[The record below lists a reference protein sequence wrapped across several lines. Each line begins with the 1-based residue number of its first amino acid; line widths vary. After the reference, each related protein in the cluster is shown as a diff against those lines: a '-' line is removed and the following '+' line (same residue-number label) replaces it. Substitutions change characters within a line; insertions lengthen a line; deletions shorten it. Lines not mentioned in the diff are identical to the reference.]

1 MQLFRFSSSLL
12 MAGLVSTVFNNI
24 YSLLIGKLFDVK
36 DLGYYTRARQFPEF
50 FSTSLTSV
58 LQGVS
63 FPILAS
69 LQDDRE
75 QLISVYG
82 RLMRIIIFFV
92 IPLLTLLAILA
103 EPFIRFFLTDKWMPV
118 VPLMQWLCVAR
129 MITPISALN
138 MNILNAIGRS
148 DLYFKVDISKVPLT
162 IVALIITIPL
172 GLKAVVI
179 GHFITSLIN
188 YFINSYFPGKMF
200 GFGAIRQIREMTQV
214 VYATLVMS
222 VCVIGLMML
231 IPTDLLKLIIGVPTG
246 LAIYFF
252 SAYLFRIN
260 EINEV
265 LSIVQSFYKRK
276 KDIQ

>member
-1 MQLFRFSSSLL
+1 

-75 QLISVYG
+75 QMISVYG
-82 RLMRIIIFFV
+82 RLMRLIVFFV
-92 IPLLTLLAILA
+92 IPILTLLAILS
-103 EPFIRFFLTDKWMPV
+103 EPFIRLFLTEKWIPV
-118 VPLMQWLCVAR
+118 VPLMQWLCFAR

-179 GHFITSLIN
+179 GHFITSVIN

-200 GFGAIRQIREMTQV
+200 GFGAIKQIREMMQV
-214 VYATLVMS
+214 IYATLIMT
-222 VCVIGLMML
+222 VCVIGLMMFL
-231 IPTDLLKLIIGVPTG
+231 STDILKLIIGIPVG
-246 LAIYFF
+246 IVIYFF
-252 SAYLFRIN
+252 SAYLLKIN

-265 LSIVQSFYKRK
+265 LILAQPIFKIK
-276 KDIQ
+276 KNIQ